1 MKSSSQALAS
11 MYSPSLI
18 FSSRTF
24 SAPCVALASIVLLA
38 ASAFAGD
45 RAECIKAAGDEAIS
59 ACNRLISAGD
69 LGNFAA
75 PAFYNRGTAYAQ
87 KSDLDAAVKDFN
99 EALRLD
105 PSFAAAYT
113 GRGTA
118 YWLRGKPDLA
128 VVDWSEAIRLA
139 PNYPNRYLNSL
150 PI

>member
-1 MKSSSQALAS
+1 

-113 GRGTA
+113 GCGTA

-128 VVDWSEAIRLA
+128 VADWSEAIRLA